1 MFTGIK
7 YRDNYMYIIAITG
20 ASGAI
25 LGIRL
30 AEELIKAGKEISVI
44 VSDSA
49 WQVIHHELF
58 RNKKRPDT
66 VKDILKLRG
75 TGFDPDHVHEFRNDN
90 FFSPPA
96 SGTSF
101 FEALIIMPCSMKTL
115 SGIAAGYADTLIN
128 RVADVALK
136 ERRRCILVPR
146 ETPLNLIHIEN
157 MLKAKQAGAEI
168 LLPIPGFYT
177 YPETVDDIIN
187 FVVGKT
193 LNLLNIKHALFKS
206 WDEQYHSL

>member
-1 MFTGIK
+1 
-7 YRDNYMYIIAITG
+7 MYVVAITG

-30 AEELIKAGKEISVI
+30 IEELIKSGKEISAI

-49 WQVIHHELF
+49 WKVIHHELF
-58 RNKKRPDT
+58 RNKNKPDT
-66 VKDILKLRG
+66 IKDILKLRG
-75 TGFDPDHVHEFRNDN
+75 FTLDSGLHEFRNDN

-96 SGTSF
+96 SGTTF
-101 FEALIIMPCSMKTL
+101 FEALVIMPCSMKTL
-115 SGIAAGYADTLIN
+115 SGIATGYADTLIN

-136 ERRRCILVPR
+136 EKRRCILVPR
-146 ETPLNLIHIEN
+146 ETPLNQIHIEN

-193 LNLLNIKHALFKS
+193 LNLLNIKHNLFKS
-206 WDEQYHSL
+206 WDEQYHNL